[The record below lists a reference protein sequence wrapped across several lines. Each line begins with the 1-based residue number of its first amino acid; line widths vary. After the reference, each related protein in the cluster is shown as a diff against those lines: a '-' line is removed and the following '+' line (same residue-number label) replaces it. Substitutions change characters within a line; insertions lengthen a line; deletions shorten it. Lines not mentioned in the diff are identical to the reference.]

1 MIGLDVTSNSDYR
14 DDSIGVEAW
23 GITALQVYSYTLSY
37 NTLIDEKWTGNEQ
50 RRQQWTYPRRKWT
63 LEFRKTPDGGRKLE
77 NFFKEVKGQFKAFKF
92 RWASTYADGT
102 DMGGDDQWYYVRF
115 ASDDLQFNVDYLG
128 YRVATIDLLEVRNG
142 A

>member
-37 NTLIDEKWTGNEQ
+37 NTLVDEKWTGNEQ

-115 ASDDLQFNVDYLG
+115 ASDDLQFNVDYMG
-128 YRVATIDLLEVRNG
+128 YRVATIDLIEIRNG

>member
-37 NTLIDEKWTGNEQ
+37 NTLVDEKWTGNEQ

-115 ASDDLQFNVDYLG
+115 ASDDLQFNVDYMG
-128 YRVATIDLLEVRNG
+128 YRVATIDLIEVRNG

>member
-37 NTLIDEKWTGNEQ
+37 NTLVDEKWTGNEQ

-102 DMGGDDQWYYVRF
+102 DMGGDDQWYYVRL
-115 ASDDLQFNVDYLG
+115 ASDDLQFNVDYCG
-128 YRVATIDLLEVRNG
+128 YRVATVDLIEVRNG

>member
-37 NTLIDEKWTGNEQ
+37 NTLVDEKWTGNEQ

-115 ASDDLQFNVDYLG
+115 ASDDLQFNVDYCG
-128 YRVATIDLLEVRNG
+128 YRVATIDLIEIRNG

>member
-115 ASDDLQFNVDYLG
+115 ASDDLQFNVDYCG
-128 YRVATIDLLEVRNG
+128 YRVATVDLIEVRNG

>member
-77 NFFKEVKGQFKAFKF
+77 NFFNEVKGQFKAFKF
-92 RWASTYADGT
+92 KWASTYADGT

-115 ASDDLQFNVDYLG
+115 ASDDLQFNVDYCG

>member
-37 NTLIDEKWTGNEQ
+37 NTLVDEKWTGNEQ

-115 ASDDLQFNVDYLG
+115 ASDDLQFNVDYCG
-128 YRVATIDLLEVRNG
+128 YRVATVDLIEVRNG

>member
-37 NTLIDEKWTGNEQ
+37 NTLVDEKWTGNEQ

-115 ASDDLQFNVDYLG
+115 ASDDLQFNVDYMG

>member
-1 MIGLDVTSNSDYR
+1 MIGLDITTNEDYK
-14 DDSIGVEAW
+14 DVANGVEAW

-50 RRQQWTYPRRKWT
+50 RRQQWTYPRRAWT

-77 NFFKEVKGQFKAFKF
+77 EFFKEVRGQFKAFKF
-92 RWASTYADGT
+92 KWAKTYEDGS

-115 ASDDLQFNVDYLG
+115 NTDSLQQNVDYLG
-128 YRVATIDLLEVRNG
+128 YRNCTLEILEVRNG

>member
-37 NTLIDEKWTGNEQ
+37 NTLVDEKWTGNEQ

-115 ASDDLQFNVDYLG
+115 ASDDLQFNVDYCG
-128 YRVATIDLLEVRNG
+128 YRVATIDLIEVRNG

>member
-115 ASDDLQFNVDYLG
+115 ASDDLQFNVDYCG

>member
-1 MIGLDVTSNSDYR
+1 MIGLDITTNEDYK
-14 DDSIGVEAW
+14 DVANGVEAW

-77 NFFKEVKGQFKAFKF
+77 EFFKEVRGQFKAFKF
-92 RWASTYADGT
+92 RWAKTYEDGS

-115 ASDDLQFNVDYLG
+115 NTDSLQQNIDYLG
-128 YRVATIDLLEVRNG
+128 YRTCTLEILEVRNG

>member
-37 NTLIDEKWTGNEQ
+37 NTLVDEKWTGNEQ

-102 DMGGDDQWYYVRF
+102 DMGGDDQWYYVRL
-115 ASDDLQFNVDYLG
+115 ASDDLQFNVDYMG
-128 YRVATIDLLEVRNG
+128 YRVATIDLIEVRNG

>member
-1 MIGLDVTSNSDYR
+1 MIGLDCTVAEDYK
-14 DDSIGVEAW
+14 DVANGVEAW
-23 GITALQVYSYTLSY
+23 GIVALQVYSYTLSY
-37 NTLIDEKWTGNEQ
+37 NTLVDEKWTGNEQ

-92 RWASTYADGT
+92 KWSKTYADGT

-115 ASDDLQFNVDYLG
+115 ASDDLQFNVDYMG
-128 YRVATIDLLEVRNG
+128 YRVTTIDLIEVRNG

>member
-37 NTLIDEKWTGNEQ
+37 NTLVDEKWTGNEQ

-115 ASDDLQFNVDYLG
+115 ASDDLQFNVDYCG

>member
-1 MIGLDVTSNSDYR
+1 MIGLDVTSNSDYK
-14 DDSIGVEAW
+14 DVANGVEAW
-23 GITALQVYSYTLSY
+23 GIMALQVYSYTLSY
-37 NTLIDEKWTGNEQ
+37 NTLVDEKWTGNEQ

-77 NFFKEVKGQFKAFKF
+77 NFFKEVRGQFKAFKF
-92 RWASTYADGT
+92 KWSKTYEDGT

-115 ASDDLQFNVDYLG
+115 ASDDLQSQINEMG
-128 YRVATIDLLEVRNG
+128 YRVVTIDLLEVRNG

>member
-115 ASDDLQFNVDYLG
+115 ASDDLQFNVDYCG
-128 YRVATIDLLEVRNG
+128 YRVATIDLIEIRNG

>member
-37 NTLIDEKWTGNEQ
+37 NTLVDEKWTGNEQ

-77 NFFKEVKGQFKAFKF
+77 NFFNEVKGQFKAFKF
-92 RWASTYADGT
+92 KWASTYADGT

-115 ASDDLQFNVDYLG
+115 ASDDLQFNVDYCG